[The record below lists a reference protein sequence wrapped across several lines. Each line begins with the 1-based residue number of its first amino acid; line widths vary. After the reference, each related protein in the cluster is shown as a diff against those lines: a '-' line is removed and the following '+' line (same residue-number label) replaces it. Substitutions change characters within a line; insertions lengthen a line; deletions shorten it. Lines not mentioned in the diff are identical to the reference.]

1 MTGSSSASGLRVGVL
16 GASGYGGAGL
26 IERLVRHPHVRLAA
40 IGSRA
45 YLGQPLSASWP
56 HLAGLDIPLRFAS
69 SDDVIAASDVVFCA
83 TPHGA
88 TAPLVAQAVAEGK
101 RVIDMSADFRLDAR
115 EYEQWYGAPH
125 PHPEL
130 LADAV
135 YGMVELHRNE
145 LPGARIVA
153 SPGCNATAA
162 SLALAPLAAA
172 GLVGDAVIVNVLTGV
187 SGAGRGTSQA
197 MHYSEM
203 NENARP
209 YKPAGTHR
217 HTAEIEAVGG
227 RARAAAA
234 RGNGKELLTQ
244 APYEPV
250 PVAFTPHIVPMSR
263 GIVATL
269 ATRPATWG
277 GLTPSSA
284 AVVGLLND
292 YYAGDPLIGVGTA
305 LPETKAVS
313 GSDRALLSAHY
324 DERTGQVLVFCAID
338 NLGKGASGQAVQGFN
353 VAFGFEETTALSLTG
368 VWP

>member
-26 IERLVRHPHVRLAA
+26 IERLMRHPHVRLAA

-56 HLAGLDIPLRFAS
+56 HLAGLDSPLRFAS

-115 EYEQWYGAPH
+115 EYEEWYGAPH

-172 GLVGDAVIVNVLTGV
+172 GLIGDAVIVNVLTGV
-187 SGAGRGTSQA
+187 SGAGRGPSQA

-234 RGNGKELLTQ
+234 RGNGKELLAVRARTCGVHAAHRADEPRHRRHPGDQ
-244 APYEPV
+244 ARYLGWTDALE
-250 PVAFTPHIVPMSR
+250 R
-263 GIVATL
+263 GGRRASERL
-269 ATRPATWG
+269 LRRR
-277 GLTPSSA
+277 SA
-284 AVVGLLND
+284 
-292 YYAGDPLIGVGTA
+292 
-305 LPETKAVS
+305 
-313 GSDRALLSAHY
+313 DRRRYCSA
-324 DERTGQVLVFCAID
+324 
-338 NLGKGASGQAVQGFN
+338 
-353 VAFGFEETTALSLTG
+353 
-368 VWP
+368 